1 MARMTPLRIP
11 PLTQMKIPRGIGI
24 DPPTQMAPQLVQRPA
39 PRPIPRPIGT
49 TEAPPLVPAHV
60 APPEPHTP
68 APVAER
74 PPSEANTR
82 GWMIGAG
89 ALAAA
94 LVAWLAWSWPSN
106 TVAQTPDL
114 AQPAPV
120 QAAAP
125 QPVAPAPAPVVPSTT
140 TTPATDA
147 QPARQT
153 PSPWDNLF
161 TTTLPNR

>member
-39 PRPIPRPIGT
+39 PRPIPRPMGT
-49 TEAPPLVPAHV
+49 TEAAPLVPAHV
-60 APPEPHTP
+60 APPEPRTS
-68 APVAER
+68 APVAEHG
-74 PPSEANTR
+74 PSEANTR

-114 AQPAPV
+114 AQPPATA

-125 QPVAPAPAPVVPSTT
+125 RTAAPAPVVPSTT
-140 TTPATDA
+140 TTPAADA

-161 TTTLPNR
+161 TTALPDR